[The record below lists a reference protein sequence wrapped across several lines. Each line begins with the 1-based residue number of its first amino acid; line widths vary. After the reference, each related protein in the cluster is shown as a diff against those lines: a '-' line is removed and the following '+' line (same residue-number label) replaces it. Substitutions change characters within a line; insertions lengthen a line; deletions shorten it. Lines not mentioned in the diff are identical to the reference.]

1 MGILKSKIK
10 QAAEKRIYTKEE
22 IKNIESKILL
32 REEGIGLEKNF
43 IEDEYTTRQNAY
55 CKMLKTVEAKLDK
68 DEEIVISKINVPYK
82 NGTAGT
88 SITVYYQGLFFT
100 NKRIFI
106 FNMNFRYEEIEKLKI
121 KNIEDISCL
130 KELENLDG
138 VRIEFK
144 NKDRIFI
151 KSYSNDEREITIII
165 VKHLLENGVEIQ

>member
-1 MGILKSKIK
+1 MEILKSKIK
-10 QAAEKRIYTKEE
+10 EEAEKRIYTKEE
-22 IKNIESKILL
+22 IKNIENKVLY
-32 REEGIGLEKNF
+32 RKEGVGLEKYF

-55 CKMLKTVEAKLDK
+55 CKMLKTVEAKLDE

-88 SITVYYQGLFFT
+88 SVTVYYQGLFFT

-106 FNMNFRYEEIEKLKI
+106 FNMNFRYEEVEKLEI
-121 KNIEDISCL
+121 KNIEDISSL

-165 VKHLLENGVEIQ
+165 VKHLLENGIKLQ

>member
-1 MGILKSKIK
+1 MEILKSKIK
-10 QAAEKRIYTKEE
+10 EESEKRIYTKEE
-22 IKNIESKILL
+22 IKNIESKVLY
-32 REEGIGLEKNF
+32 RKEGIGLEKYF

-88 SITVYYQGLFFT
+88 SVTVYYQGLFFT

-106 FNMNFRYEEIEKLKI
+106 FNMNFRYEEVEKLEI
-121 KNIEDISCL
+121 KNIEDISYL

-165 VKHLLENGVEIQ
+165 VKYLLENGIKFQ